1 MTTQPATSAATR
13 TNRNGRSKQPD
24 RRLPAQGGFAP
35 GVLGIELRRVLRN
48 RRTLAFTLIMPGVFF
63 LIFGL
68 PQRGQTLDNGRPVM
82 AYVMISL
89 AVYAAMVATT
99 SAGGAVATERAL
111 GWSRQLRLTP
121 LRPTAYVAMKLITA
135 MTLGLLAVVVEFLV
149 GAAAGVRVP
158 AHVWL
163 LAGLAAWVGSLVF
176 AAFGLF
182 IGYLVPAENVMQ
194 FIGPI
199 LAVLAMFG
207 GLFVPVEVLP
217 HVLGQVAKFTP
228 VYGMGELSRAP
239 LTGADVSLAGVANMV
254 FWTLVFGVGAARLFR
269 RDTARV

>member
-1 MTTQPATSAATR
+1 MTTLTPTPTPARA
-13 TNRNGRSKQPD
+13 GEPD
-24 RRLPAQGGFAP
+24 RRLPALGGFAP
-35 GVLGIELRRVLRN
+35 GVLRIELRRVLRN

-68 PQRGQTLDNGRPVM
+68 PQGGQSLDNGRPVT

-121 LRPTAYVAMKLITA
+121 LRPTAYVATKLVTA
-135 MTLGLLAVVVEFLV
+135 MTLGLLAVGVEFLV
-149 GAAAGVRVP
+149 GAAAGVRIP
-158 AHVWL
+158 AYVWL
-163 LAGLAAWVGSLVF
+163 LSGLAAWVGSLVF

-217 HVLGQVAKFTP
+217 EVLQQVAKFTP
-228 VYGMGELSRAP
+228 VYGMGVLARAP
-239 LTGADVSLAGVANMV
+239 LTGDGVSVAAVVNLV
-254 FWTLVFGVGAARLFR
+254 GWALVFGVGAARLFR

>member
-1 MTTQPATSAATR
+1 
-13 TNRNGRSKQPD
+13 
-24 RRLPAQGGFAP
+24 
-35 GVLGIELRRVLRN
+35 
-48 RRTLAFTLIMPGVFF
+48 
-63 LIFGL
+63 
-68 PQRGQTLDNGRPVM
+68 
-82 AYVMISL
+82 MISL
-89 AVYAAMVATT
+89 AVYGAMVATT

-121 LRPTAYVAMKLITA
+121 LRPAAYVATKLATA
-135 MTLGLLAVVVEFLV
+135 MALGLIAVVVEF
-149 GAAAGVRVP
+149 AGRAPPPGSACP

-217 HVLGQVAKFTP
+217 DVLQQVAKFTP
-228 VYGMGELSRAP
+228 VYGVGVLARAP
-239 LTGADVSLAGVANMV
+239 LTGDGVTVAAVANMV
-254 FWTLVFGVGAARLFR
+254 VWALIFGIGAARLFR

>member
-1 MTTQPATSAATR
+1 MTTLPATSAVTR
-13 TNRNGRSKQPD
+13 TEQPD
-24 RRLPAQGGFAP
+24 RRLPALGGFAP
-35 GVLGIELRRVLRN
+35 AVLLIELRRVLRN
-48 RRTLAFTLIMPGVFF
+48 RRTLAFTLIMPAVFF

-68 PQRGQTLDNGRPVM
+68 PERGQSLDNGRPVI
-82 AYVMISL
+82 AYIMISL

-121 LRPTAYVAMKLITA
+121 LRPAAYVATKVATA
-135 MTLGLLAVVVEFLV
+135 MVLGLIAVVVEFGV
-149 GAAAGVRVP
+149 GAAAGVRIPV
-158 AHVWL
+158 HVWL

-182 IGYLVPAENVMQ
+182 VGYLVPAENVMQ

-217 HVLGQVAKFTP
+217 DVLQQAAKFTP
-228 VYGMGELSRAP
+228 VYGVGELSRAP
-239 LTGADVSLAGVANMV
+239 LTGDGVSVAGVANMV
-254 FWTLVFGVGAARLFR
+254 VWALVFGFGASRLFR

>member
-1 MTTQPATSAATR
+1 MSTLPATPAATR
-13 TNRNGRSKQPD
+13 TDRPTQPD
-24 RRLPAQGGFAP
+24 RRLPAMGGFAP
-35 GVLGIELRRVLRN
+35 AVLGIELRRVLRN
-48 RRTLAFTLIMPGVFF
+48 RRTLAFTLIMPAVFF

-68 PQRGQTLDNGRPVM
+68 PQRGQTLDNGRPVT

-121 LRPTAYVAMKLITA
+121 LRPTAYVATKVATA
-135 MTLGLLAVVVEFLV
+135 MTLGLIAVVIEFVV
-149 GAAAGVRVP
+149 GAAAGVRLP
-158 AHVWL
+158 LDVWL
-163 LAGLAAWVGSLVF
+163 LSGLAAWLGSLVF

-217 HVLGQVAKFTP
+217 HVLQQAAKFTP
-228 VYGMGELSRAP
+228 VYGMGELARAP
-239 LTGADVSLAGVANMV
+239 LTGDGVSMAGVANMV
-254 FWTLVFGVGAARLFR
+254 FWTVAFGVGAARLFR

>member
-1 MTTQPATSAATR
+1 MTTTLPATATTDRSDTATR
-13 TNRNGRSKQPD
+13 RP
-24 RRLPAQGGFAP
+24 PALGGFSPA
-35 GVLGIELRRVLRN
+35 VLGIELRRVLRN
-48 RRTLAFTLIMPGVFF
+48 RRTLAFTLLMPAVFF

-68 PQRGQTLDNGRPVM
+68 PQRGQDLENGRPVI
-82 AYVMISL
+82 AYVMVSL

-99 SAGGAVATERAL
+99 SAGAAVATERAL

-121 LRPTAYVAMKLITA
+121 LRPTAYVATKVATA
-135 MTLGLLAVVVEFLV
+135 MALGLLAVCVEFAV
-149 GAAAGVRVP
+149 GAAAGVRLP

-163 LAGLAAWVGSLVF
+163 LSGLGAWLGSLVF

-217 HVLGQVAKFTP
+217 EVLAEVARYTP
-228 VYGMGELSRAP
+228 VYGLGEVARAP
-239 LTGADVSLAGVANMV
+239 LTGDGVSLGALVNLLAWTAV
-254 FWTLVFGVGAARLFR
+254 FTVGAARLFR

>member
-1 MTTQPATSAATR
+1 MTTLPATPAATR
-13 TNRNGRSKQPD
+13 ADRPTEPD
-24 RRLPAQGGFAP
+24 RRLPALGGFAP
-35 GVLGIELRRVLRN
+35 AVLRIELRRVLRN

-68 PQRGQTLDNGRPVM
+68 PQGGQSLDNGRPVT

-121 LRPTAYVAMKLITA
+121 LRPTAYVATKLITA
-135 MTLGLLAVVVEFLV
+135 MALGLLAVVVEFLV
-149 GAAAGVRVP
+149 GAAAGVRIP
-158 AHVWL
+158 MHVWL

-182 IGYLVPAENVMQ
+182 MGYLVPAENVMQ

-207 GLFVPVEVLP
+207 GLFVPLEVLP
-217 HVLGQVAKFTP
+217 DVLQHVARFTP
-228 VYGMGELSRAP
+228 VYGVGELSRAP
-239 LTGADVSLAGVANMV
+239 LTGEGVSMAAVANIAC
-254 FWTLVFGVGAARLFR
+254 WALVFGVGAARLFR